1 MVQKDSKT
9 IMFTTQID
17 TYCSLL
23 QQAIG
28 LSAHSLNAPRSTLNA
43 ANIDVLVHLAQIQ
56 GTAPLIFDKVL
67 SIHDSQ
73 CTMHDELQMQMKQ
86 VCMQNMM
93 GYEHLLSLLKKTWN
107 GLVAGGVQPVV
118 LKGFGLASLYPIPY
132 LRSWGDLDIYVGPN
146 QYHQSAAILRDTFPE
161 AKHHDEEW
169 EELKHYNFVLPD
181 GNVIEMHRTSAI
193 LMHPIKNKY
202 FLKLESDAMTPEN
215 VQWVEMEDVR
225 FAIPEAK
232 FNLLFTFLHAWEHF
246 VENGVGMKQLCDLA
260 LLAHHTHNQQSSIA
274 GTAINNQLAISNS
287 QLLPSYLRRHL
298 RRLHLYEPWQLIG
311 YVCVT
316 ALGLPKSEWPLYEE
330 GGRRLQAR
338 RERFMQHV
346 MTNGLIPRHS
356 VMDPI
361 SRQKEREMIKRMN
374 IFARKWKTLTSR
386 IADVRAIVPYSPKY
400 ARYMAI
406 GIILKGIYRTITGA
420 KMID

>member
-1 MVQKDSKT
+1 MTSVQS
-9 IMFTTQID
+9 

-23 QQAIG
+23 RQALG
-28 LSAHSLNAPRSTLNA
+28 LSTQDALSALNVADIDSLIR
-43 ANIDVLVHLAQIQ
+43 LAQIQ
-56 GTAPLIFDKVL
+56 GTAPLIFDKIL

-73 CTMHDELQMQMKQ
+73 CTMYDELRMQMKQ
-86 VCMQNMM
+86 ACMQNMM
-93 GYEHLLSLLKKTWN
+93 GYEQLLSLLKQTWN
-107 GLVAGGVQPVV
+107 GLVSGGVQPVV

-132 LRSWGDLDIYVGPN
+132 LRSWGDLDIYVGPK
-146 QYHQSAAILRDTFPE
+146 QYHQAAAILRQVFPD

-181 GNVIEMHRTSAI
+181 GNVVEMHRTSAI

-202 FLKLESDAMTPEN
+202 FLHLESDAMLPEN
-215 VQWVEMEDVR
+215 LQWVEMEDVR

-232 FNLLFTFLHAWEHF
+232 FNLLFTFYHAWEHF
-246 VENGVGMKQLCDLA
+246 IREGLGFKQVADLA
-260 LLAHHTHNQQSSIA
+260 ILAHHTHNQQSSIA

-298 RRLHLYEPWQLIG
+298 RRLRLYEPWQLIG

-330 GGRRLQAR
+330 GGRHLQAQ
-338 RERFMQHV
+338 RERFLQDILSR
-346 MTNGLIPRHS
+346 GLMPRHQS
-356 VMDPI
+356 DASMHKKAK
-361 SRQKEREMIKRMN
+361 QMN
-374 IFARKWKTLTSR
+374 VLVRKYMTLKNRFANATE
-386 IADVRAIVPYSPKY
+386 IIPYSPRY
-400 ARYMAI
+400 ARHMMI
-406 GIILKGIYRTITGA
+406 SSVINGIYRIITGA

>member
-1 MVQKDSKT
+1 MTSVQT
-9 IMFTTQID
+9 

-23 QQAIG
+23 RQALG
-28 LSAHSLNAPRSTLNA
+28 LSTQNTLSALNVADVDSLA
-43 ANIDVLVHLAQIQ
+43 HLAQIQ

-93 GYEHLLSLLKKTWN
+93 GYEHLLSLLKQTWN
-107 GLVAGGVQPVV
+107 GLVSGGVQPVV

-132 LRSWGDLDIYVGPN
+132 LRSWGDLDIYVGPQ
-146 QYHQSAAILRDTFPE
+146 QYHQSAAILRQVFPD
-161 AKHHDEEW
+161 AKHHDEER

-181 GNVIEMHRTSAI
+181 GNVVEMHRTSAI

-202 FLKLESDAMTPEN
+202 FLNLESDAMKPEN
-215 VQWVEMEDVR
+215 VQWAEMEDIR

-232 FNLLFTFLHAWEHF
+232 FNLLFTFYHAWEHF
-246 VENGVGMKQLCDLA
+246 IREGLGFKQVADLA
-260 LLAHHTHNQQSSIA
+260 LLAHRTYNQQSL
-274 GTAINNQLAISNS
+274 T
-287 QLLPSYLRRHL
+287 SYLRRHL
-298 RRLHLYEPWQLIG
+298 RRLRLYEPWQLIG

-330 GGRRLQAR
+330 GGARLQAQ
-338 RERFMQHV
+338 RERFLQDILSR
-346 MTNGLIPRHS
+346 GLMPRHQS
-356 VMDPI
+356 DASMHKKAKQMKVLVRKYMTLKN
-361 SRQKEREMIKRMN
+361 R
-374 IFARKWKTLTSR
+374 FANATE
-386 IADVRAIVPYSPKY
+386 IIPYSPRY
-400 ARYMAI
+400 ARHMMI
-406 GIILKGIYRTITGA
+406 SSVINGIYRIITGA

>member
-1 MVQKDSKT
+1 
-9 IMFTTQID
+9 MFSTSVRD
-17 TYCSLL
+17 TYCFLL
-23 QQAIG
+23 RQALG
-28 LSAHSLNAPRSTLNA
+28 LSTQDTLSAFNAEDMDSL
-43 ANIDVLVHLAQIQ
+43 IYLAQIQ
-56 GTAPLIFDKVL
+56 GTAPLVYDQLLKA
-67 SIHDSQ
+67 DSPLP
-73 CTMHDELQMQMKQ
+73 DEAQMQLKQ
-86 VCMQNMM
+86 VCMHNMM
-93 GYEHLLSLLKKTWN
+93 GYEQLLSLLKKTWN

-260 LLAHHTHNQQSSIA
+260 LLAHHTHNQQSL
-274 GTAINNQLAISNS
+274 T
-287 QLLPSYLRRHL
+287 SYLRCHL
-298 RRLHLYEPWQLIG
+298 RRLRLYEPWQLIG

-356 VMDPI
+356 IMDPI

>member
-1 MVQKDSKT
+1 MTSVQS
-9 IMFTTQID
+9 

-23 QQAIG
+23 RQALG
-28 LSAHSLNAPRSTLNA
+28 LSTQDTLSALNVA
-43 ANIDVLVHLAQIQ
+43 DVDSLVHLAQIQ

-93 GYEHLLSLLKKTWN
+93 GYEHLLSLLKQTWN
-107 GLVAGGVQPVV
+107 GLISGGVQPVV

-132 LRSWGDLDIYVGPN
+132 LRSWGDLDIYVGPK
-146 QYHQSAAILRDTFPE
+146 QYHQAAAILRQVFPD

-181 GNVIEMHRTSAI
+181 GNVVEMHRTSAI

-202 FLKLESDAMTPEN
+202 FLHLESDAMLPEK

-232 FNLLFTFLHAWEHF
+232 FNLLFTFYHAWEHF
-246 VENGVGMKQLCDLA
+246 IREGLGFKQVADLA
-260 LLAHHTHNQQSSIA
+260 LLAHRTYNQQSL
-274 GTAINNQLAISNS
+274 T
-287 QLLPSYLRRHL
+287 SYLRRHL
-298 RRLHLYEPWQLIG
+298 RRLRLYEPWQLIG

-330 GGRRLQAR
+330 GGARLQAQ
-338 RERFMQHV
+338 RERFLHDILSR
-346 MTNGLIPRHS
+346 GLMPRHQS
-356 VMDPI
+356 DASMHKKAKQMKVLVRKYMTLKN
-361 SRQKEREMIKRMN
+361 R
-374 IFARKWKTLTSR
+374 FANATE
-386 IADVRAIVPYSPKY
+386 IIPYSPRY
-400 ARYMAI
+400 ARHMMI
-406 GIILKGIYRTITGA
+406 SSIINGIHRILIGA